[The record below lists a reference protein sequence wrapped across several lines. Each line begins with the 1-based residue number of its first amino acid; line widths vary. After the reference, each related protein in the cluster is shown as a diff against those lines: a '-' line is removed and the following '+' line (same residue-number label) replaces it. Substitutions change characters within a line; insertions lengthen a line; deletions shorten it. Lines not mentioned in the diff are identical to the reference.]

1 MSINVRVQ
9 KMSCLPLLE
18 NIAGTEGG
26 LAPAKSFIKSPVK
39 RQVAVLLMTFPK
51 QFSFK
56 KTTTA

>member
-1 MSINVRVQ
+1 
-9 KMSCLPLLE
+9 MSCLQLLE

-56 KTTTA
+56 KTTMA